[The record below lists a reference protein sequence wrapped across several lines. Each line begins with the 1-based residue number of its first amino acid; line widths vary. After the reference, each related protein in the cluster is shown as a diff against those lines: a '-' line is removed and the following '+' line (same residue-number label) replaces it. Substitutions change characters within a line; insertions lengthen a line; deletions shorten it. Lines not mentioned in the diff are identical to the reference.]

1 MVKKNLSFQDYISKR
16 FDNKIFNSLAAH
28 IEEVRR
34 SDFDRLDLRLRRI
47 HRAGD
52 VELYDT
58 KVLRVDAYDLPGSE
72 VGFDIRVEAHI
83 KVCEGDHHY
92 DNVEFPQQWFVLRC
106 TGDLEKDLADFSVNG
121 IDVYYSKDK
130 YKRKLYDSLVPVF
143 FRDDYEQAAMDF
155 LKRNYPKGLVQ
166 PGYIDPIEVAK
177 SMGLNV
183 IQRSITKDCSVF
195 GQVYFRDCDTELYN
209 DDTDEMETVHVPART
224 ILVDKN
230 TYFLYNLGKVENTII
245 HECVHWDFHRKAFEL
260 DRLCNNDVSMIGCRV
275 VGGVKGRDSRAVSIM
290 ERQANSLTPRIQ
302 MPMGAFKTRAIKW
315 IREYRERTGR
325 TDLIDIIQP
334 VIDALAIDFH
344 VSRLAAKIRMVDAGY
359 EEAIGAF
366 NWIDGHYVATHRF
379 KKGSLKPNQTFAIG
393 AEDLFRE
400 LVSNP
405 KLKELISDGSYIYVD
420 SHLVLASGKYI
431 RTDEEGMTVLTDY
444 ARNHMDECCLAF
456 DMTVEGCDDNEY
468 HTVCYLNKDKDAK
481 ITLKIAYNDGL
492 QFSPPE
498 RQRKIL
504 EEHVH
509 RYVNLFNKFTTNYV
523 VCLKEAFQDSGMTY
537 KELAENIGMN
547 PDVVSRIINGKHD
560 PSVESLALICL
571 GMKLPYKLTSHI
583 FQCSPCNLL
592 YINEAHIWID
602 TALQTMAGQSMASIK
617 KFLNDHNVFII

>member
-1 MVKKNLSFQDYISKR
+1 MTAKNLSFQEYISKR
-16 FDNKIFNSLAAH
+16 FDNAIFNSLAAH

-34 SDFDRLDLRLRRI
+34 NDFDRLDLRLRRI
-47 HRAGD
+47 RKPGD

-106 TGDLEKDLADFSVNG
+106 TGDLDKDLADFSVNG
-121 IDVYYSKDK
+121 IDIYNSKDK
-130 YKRKLYDSLVPVF
+130 YKRKLYDSLVPVIS
-143 FRDDYEQAAMDF
+143 REDYEQAAVDF

-177 SMGLNV
+177 NMGLTV
-183 IQRSITKDCSVF
+183 VQRSITKDCSVF
-195 GQVYFRDCDTELYN
+195 GQVYFRDCDAELYN
-209 DDTDEMETVHVPART
+209 DDTGEMETIHIPART
-224 ILVDKN
+224 ILVDPQ
-230 TYFLYNLGKVENTII
+230 TYFLYNLGKVNNTII

-275 VGGVKGRDSRAVSIM
+275 VGGVKGRDSHAVSIM

-315 IREYRERTGR
+315 IREYRERTGK

-334 VIDALAIDFH
+334 VIDALAIDFN
-344 VSRLAAKIRMVDAGY
+344 VSRLAAKIRMVDAGC

-366 NWIDGHYVATHRF
+366 NWVDDHYVATHRF
-379 KKGSLKPNQTFAIG
+379 KKGSLKPNQTFTIG
-393 AEDLFRE
+393 AEDLARQ

-405 KLKELISDGSYIYVD
+405 KLKEIVSDGTYLYVD
-420 SHLVLASGKYI
+420 SHLVLAFGKYVC
-431 RTDEEGMTVLTDY
+431 TDETGMTILTDY

-468 HTVCYLNKDKDAK
+468 YTVCYLNKDKDARV
-481 ITLKIAYNDGL
+481 ILNIAYTDGL
-492 QFSPPE
+492 QFSSPE
-498 RQRKIL
+498 RQKKIL
-504 EEHVH
+504 EEQVY
-509 RYVNLFNKFTTNYV
+509 RYANLYKSFSTDYV
-523 VCLKEAFQDSGMTY
+523 DCLQKAYKDSGLSY
-537 KELAENIGMN
+537 KELAINIGMH
-547 PDVVSRIINGKHD
+547 PDVVSRIINGKND
-560 PSVESLALICL
+560 PAVESLALICL
-571 GMKLPYKLTSHI
+571 GMKLPYKLSSHI
-583 FQCSPCNLL
+583 FQYSPCELL
-592 YINEAHIWID
+592 YRNKAHIWID

>member
-183 IQRSITKDCSVF
+183 VQRSITKDCSVF
-195 GQVYFRDCDTELYN
+195 GQVYFRDCDAELYN

-359 EEAIGAF
+359 EEAVGAF
-366 NWIDGHYVATHRF
+366 NWIDDHYVATHRF
-379 KKGSLKPNQTFAIG
+379 KKGSLKPNQTFTIG

-420 SHLVLASGKYI
+420 SHLVLSSGKYI
-431 RTDEEGMTVLTDY
+431 CTDEEGMTVLTDY

-456 DMTVEGCDDNEY
+456 EMTVEGCDDNEY

-481 ITLKIAYNDGL
+481 ITLGIAYNDGL
-492 QFSPPE
+492 QNSPPE
-498 RQRKIL
+498 RQ
-504 EEHVH
+504 
-509 RYVNLFNKFTTNYV
+509 
-523 VCLKEAFQDSGMTY
+523 KEALDEFVLRYAEIFNELGTDYVKCLQMVFKKSGMTY
-537 KELAENIGMN
+537 KELAENTGLN
-547 PDVVSRIINGKHD
+547 VDVVSRIINGKHA
-560 PSVESLALICL
+560 PTTESLALICFGL
-571 GMKLPYKLTSHI
+571 KIPYNIVRHI
-583 FQCSPCNLL
+583 FDHAPCSIYYRNPD
-592 YINEAHIWID
+592 HVWID
-602 TALQTMAGQSMASIK
+602 FALMTMTGKSMASIK
-617 KFLNDHNVFII
+617 QFLGRHNVFL

>member
-1 MVKKNLSFQDYISKR
+1 MTAKNLSFQEYISKR
-16 FDNKIFNSLAAH
+16 FDNKIFNSLASH
-28 IEEVRR
+28 VEEAKR

-47 HRAGD
+47 RRVGD

-121 IDVYYSKDK
+121 IDIYNSKDK
-130 YKRKLYDSLVPVF
+130 YKRKLYDSLVPVIY
-143 FRDDYEQAAMDF
+143 RDDYEQAAMDF

-177 SMGLNV
+177 GMGLHV
-183 IQRSITKDCSVF
+183 IQRAITKDCSVF

-224 ILVDKN
+224 ILVDPQ
-230 TYFLYNLGKVENTII
+230 TYFLYNLGKVSNTII

-275 VGGVKGRDSRAVSIM
+275 VGGVKGRDSHAVSIM

-302 MPMGAFKTRAIKW
+302 MPMGAFKTQAIKW
-315 IREYRERTGR
+315 IRYYREKTGK

-334 VIDALAIDFH
+334 VIDALAIEFH

-366 NWIDGHYVATHRF
+366 NWIEDHYVATHRF
-379 KKGSLKPNQTFAIG
+379 KKGSLKPNQTFTIG

-405 KLKELISDGSYIYVD
+405 RLKELISDGSYIYVD

-468 HTVCYLNKDKDAK
+468 YTVCYLNKDKDAK
-481 ITLKIAYNDGL
+481 ITLCVAYNDGL
-492 QFSPPE
+492 QNSSPE
-498 RQRKIL
+498 RQ
-504 EEHVH
+504 
-509 RYVNLFNKFTTNYV
+509 
-523 VCLKEAFQDSGMTY
+523 KEALDEFVLRYAEIFTELGTDYVKCLQMVFEKSGMTY
-537 KELAENIGMN
+537 KELAENTGLN
-547 PDVVSRIINGKHD
+547 VDVVSRIINGKHA
-560 PSVESLALICL
+560 PTTESLALICFGL
-571 GMKLPYKLTSHI
+571 KLPYNIVHHI
-583 FQCSPCNLL
+583 FEHAPCSIYYRNPD
-592 YINEAHIWID
+592 HVWID
-602 TALQTMAGQSMASIK
+602 FALMSMTGKSMASIK
-617 KFLNDHNVFII
+617 QFLGRHKVFL